1 LINQTPTRNEQNPM
15 LKKGGIDESNPYK
28 KRVGLMNQTPTRNE
42 QNPML
47 KKGGLDESSP

>member
-1 LINQTPTRNEQNPM
+1 MNQTPTRNEQNPM

-28 KRVGLMNQTPTRNE
+28 NE

-47 KKGGLDESSP
+47 KKGGIDESNPYKK